1 MSSWLSCGPWWAAG
15 RQRKW
20 PSASRPPE
28 QPTTF
33 SGRLD
38 LARRMVAQFG
48 MSSRFG
54 PMALATVQNE
64 YLEGQSYM
72 DCSQTTA
79 AQMDQEVQSILAQVL
94 ADAKKLL
101 SDHRNL
107 LDEVAL
113 YLLTKETITG
123 DELMRYVNANQTAQP
138 ATVSQDPAED

>member
-1 MSSWLSCGPWWAAG
+1 
-15 RQRKW
+15 
-20 PSASRPPE
+20 
-28 QPTTF
+28 
-33 SGRLD
+33 
-38 LARRMVAQFG
+38 
-48 MSSRFG
+48 
-54 PMALATVQNE
+54 
-64 YLEGQSYM
+64 M